1 MALLESGQKDRAR
14 AMFRKAKSFKAKGA
28 GLEEKILEQ
37 IRSSTKLIDRLYAR
51 RRKAIHGIRA
61 QRAAEGSRLHLLGSG

>member
-1 MALLESGQKDRAR
+1 LENGQKERAR

-37 IRSSTKLIDRLYAR
+37 IRSTIKLIDRLHAR
-51 RRKAIHGIRA
+51 RRRVTK
-61 QRAAEGSRLHLLGSG
+61 SS